1 MQRLGRMKHELTMLK
16 SAAMTGISVWTV
28 DDNIFHLEAQI
39 VGGDDSPYKGGI
51 FKLEIMIPDRYPFE
65 PPHVKFLTPIY
76 HPNIDTGG
84 RICLDVLKMPPKGNW
99 KPSSN
104 IRTVLLSI
112 QLLMNEPN
120 PDDPLMEDISQQ
132 YKSDRQKFKETA
144 ENWTRRY
151 AAQPKV
157 DSDQSDAVVF
167 AADKND
173 EKENRLSSKTVSK
186 GAVLSNR
193 ASKSGVAPTSSSL
206 VTSNAHSSTSQ
217 TPSNRLSSASSKL
230 ISTSEA
236 PSNSSGPSKALATL
250 TKGSAKDGAADVEDA
265 FNSSFDVDEDV
276 GETSAKKKKPQ
287 SKGDD
292 DSFSDMNDS
301 DLDLFDFEES
311 PLKKKPKK
319 AL

>member
-28 DDNIFHLEAQI
+28 EDDLFHLEAQI
-39 VGGDDSPYKGGI
+39 VGGDDSPYKGGV

-65 PPHVKFLTPIY
+65 PPHVKFLTSIY

-120 PDDPLMEDISQQ
+120 PDDPLMEEISQQ
-132 YKSDRQKFKETA
+132 YKSDRQNFQETA
-144 ENWTRRY
+144 KNWTRRY
-151 AAQPKV
+151 AAQIELESTERNAAVGGEKNREEKKQCLNMAAKV
-157 DSDQSDAVVF
+157 GVDVDTNV
-167 AADKND
+167 
-173 EKENRLSSKTVSK
+173 
-186 GAVLSNR
+186 
-193 ASKSGVAPTSSSL
+193 ASKPGSSVSTTNGQL
-206 VTSNAHSSTSQ
+206 ATSQ
-217 TPSNRLSSASSKL
+217 STANRPSASDSKP
-230 ISTSEA
+230 TQAEA
-236 PSNSSGPSKALATL
+236 MLKNNSVTRAPSKATNN
-250 TKGSAKDGAADVEDA
+250 GQADVEDV
-265 FNSSFDVDEDV
+265 FNSSFEVEEDV
-276 GETSAKKKKPQ
+276 GNTSAKTKKP

-311 PLKKKPKK
+311 PLKKKPKR